1 MSSQSWYSCGFFCLL
16 WLVGASVLS
25 NLVYIGPFHPKPT
38 QDYKVSI
45 CITIMCMRNSCWCTY
60 CLQEG
65 LMGMK
70 VFSLIF
76 FALMH
81 MAKIHVTH
89 CLLYHGYALTC
100 FYIQYSHDCIH
111 VGGAYAC
118 YMSFQ
123 SFTYY
128 SQYLYL
134 RLWCMLSSITKKGEI
149 ESTSASWVI
158 LVINVNIS
166 LVGLILL
173 PSLFQIKFNNGV
185 TWSKGCG
192 TPSRH
197 EGQRIGSSSKHKTL
211 HFTFSDPRSHWVHR
225 KANTI
230 KRGWGVA

>member
-1 MSSQSWYSCGFFCLL
+1 MSSQSWCSCGFFWLL

-25 NLVYIGPFHPKPT
+25 NLIFTGSFHPKPT
-38 QDYKVSI
+38 QDHKVSI

-70 VFSLIF
+70 IFPLILFS
-76 FALMH
+76 LMH

-100 FYIQYSHDCIH
+100 FYIPYSHDCIH

-123 SFTYY
+123 SFTCY
-128 SQYLYL
+128 SLYLYL
-134 RLWCMLSSITKKGEI
+134 NLWCILSSITKKGEI
-149 ESTSASWVI
+149 ESTSAPYVV

-166 LVGLILL
+166 LVGLTLL
-173 PSLFQIKFNNGV
+173 SSIFQTSSTMEWHGLKDM
-185 TWSKGCG
+185 G
-192 TPSRH
+192 TPSRC
-197 EGQRIGSSSKHKTL
+197 
-211 HFTFSDPRSHWVHR
+211 
-225 KANTI
+225 
-230 KRGWGVA
+230 